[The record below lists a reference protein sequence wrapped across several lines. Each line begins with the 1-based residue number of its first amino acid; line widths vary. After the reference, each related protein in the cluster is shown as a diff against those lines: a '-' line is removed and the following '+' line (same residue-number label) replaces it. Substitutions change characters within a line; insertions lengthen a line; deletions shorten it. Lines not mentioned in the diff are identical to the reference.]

1 MKSATGRALV
11 EILDEVNGLVGG
23 ADPRFV
29 RDLRKVVTEI
39 DELEAQEEKRVAA
52 LPKLTEADRERIAAR
67 RAARAD
73 RNKGVRRAW

>member
-1 MKSATGRALV
+1 MKSPLAKAITEIADEGAAL
-11 EILDEVNGLVGG
+11 G

-29 RDLRKVVTEI
+29 REI
-39 DELEAQEEKRVAA
+39 KQLAVEAEAAAQEEIKRVAA
-52 LPKLTEADRERIAAR
+52 LPKLTQADRDRIAAR

>member
-1 MKSATGRALV
+1 MKSATGKALA

-29 RDLRKVVTEI
+29 SDLRKVVTEI
-39 DELEAQEEKRVAA
+39 DELEAQEEKRVAK
-52 LPKLTEADRERIAAR
+52 LPKLTQADRDRIAAR

-73 RNKGVRRAW
+73 RNKGVRRTW